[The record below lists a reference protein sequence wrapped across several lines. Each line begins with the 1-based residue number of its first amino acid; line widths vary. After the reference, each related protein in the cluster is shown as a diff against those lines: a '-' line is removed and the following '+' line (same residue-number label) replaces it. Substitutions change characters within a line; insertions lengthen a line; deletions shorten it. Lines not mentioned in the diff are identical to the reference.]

1 MSTVPTM
8 KDSLAPGVEASA
20 SYTVTDDM
28 SPPHLP
34 MKVLSTPSMIMLME
48 QTCLQSVL
56 DHLDDGESTV
66 GTHVCVSHAAAAA
79 SGESVTI
86 TSKLAEVT
94 KRRLTFEVKATAGE
108 KLLGEGTHQRA
119 VIDTRRFA

>member
-1 MSTVPTM
+1 M
-8 KDSLAPGVEASA
+8 KDSLSPGIEVSA
-20 SYTVTDDM
+20 THTVTDDM

-48 QTCLQSVL
+48 RTCLESVL

-66 GTHVCVSHAAAAA
+66 GTHVCVSHVAAAA
-79 SGESVTI
+79 SGETVTV
-86 TSKLAEVT
+86 TARLAERA
-94 KRRLTFEVKATAGE
+94 KRRLTFEVKAMAGD

-119 VIDTRRFA
+119 VIDTGRFG